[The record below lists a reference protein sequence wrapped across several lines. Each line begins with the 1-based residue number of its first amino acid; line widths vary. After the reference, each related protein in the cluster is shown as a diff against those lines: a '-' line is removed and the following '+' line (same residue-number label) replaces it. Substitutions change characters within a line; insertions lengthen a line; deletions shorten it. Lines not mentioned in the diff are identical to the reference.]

1 MIDIFVTANGKLK
14 AEFTAGPFEKI
25 NIIDKVENIPGHYSD
40 GNIEKNYYNDLDITF
55 WTLDYN
61 AERLNGENS
70 IFKSDPWL
78 LFRAYNKY
86 RNKFECNFYAEPNKK
101 FICLMF
107 NSQKDHRKTV
117 FDFIISKNFDCY
129 ISKFDEGIK
138 LTEIPEH
145 FEHGYHK
152 DNFNYGVPKEYFY
165 ALIDIVTESYVTFS
179 SHFSEKSYKPL
190 IHKKPFLTFAGP
202 YYYDTLKKYNFELYD
217 ELFDYSFD
225 KIENKEQRISETL
238 LQLLEINNHSFYDIK
253 NVIDNLKEKI
263 EHNYQNLFKLKSKLY
278 SLENETNSIS

>member
-1 MIDIFVTANGKLK
+1 MYNIFLNHVY
-14 AEFTAGPFEKI
+14 EKI